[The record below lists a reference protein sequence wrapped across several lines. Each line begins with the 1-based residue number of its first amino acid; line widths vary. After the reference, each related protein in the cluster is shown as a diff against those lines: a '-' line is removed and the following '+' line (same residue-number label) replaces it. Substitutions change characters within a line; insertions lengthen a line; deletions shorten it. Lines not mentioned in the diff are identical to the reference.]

1 MTHESSWLIYEGV
14 SKSLLYFVEPKLLQ
28 KKLQDIRKKVSDN
41 FAAVLKINIG
51 KLTWLLFSTICCMGK
66 FERLWE
72 NPDVNFLCC
81 IFGI

>member
-1 MTHESSWLIYEGV
+1 
-14 SKSLLYFVEPKLLQ
+14 
-28 KKLQDIRKKVSDN
+28 LQDLRKKVSDN

-72 NPDVNFLCC
+72 NPDVNFYAAFLAFSCLLSQHHPKYTRPSLFEDFLFS
-81 IFGI
+81 I